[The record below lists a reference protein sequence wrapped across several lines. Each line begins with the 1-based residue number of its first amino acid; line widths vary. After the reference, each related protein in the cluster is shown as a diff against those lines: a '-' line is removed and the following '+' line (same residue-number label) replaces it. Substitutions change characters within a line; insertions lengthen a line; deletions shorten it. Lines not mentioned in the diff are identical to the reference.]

1 MIKSEEKPH
10 NKNILD
16 TDEHSAVVPVK
27 KGIAAWP
34 IRVKL
39 LAVMMA
45 SITLLLAANI
55 VMYINVNR
63 IARHLDEIY
72 SGNVQLNELEKA
84 LDELQ
89 GAFTVYMNTRSTD
102 TLQNYYEK
110 EQLFSQYSDALSG
123 DLTDNTLLVME
134 RNIKNLSESYLQLTG
149 RTIDARRGRNVE
161 KYSAYYEEAGRVY
174 EYLSAN
180 ISGLN
185 KQRFTINTESYETL
199 SKSLSYM
206 EKSGAVVF
214 MLVAL
219 LDTLMVLMMTR
230 SMTDPLLELSLMAN
244 KVSEGKLD
252 EAGTVPVRAMD
263 EIGIVTVAF
272 NQMVSSIPGY
282 LERLRQ
288 SMEKEQALMEREL
301 LMEAHLKDAR
311 LKYLQS
317 QVDPHF
323 LFNTLNAGSQLAFL
337 EGAKRTQN
345 YVQKVADF
353 FRYTISLKKED
364 VSLEEEIRMV
374 DTYIYILN
382 VRFSGDIHFEKNI
395 EDLKLLRLMVPYM
408 ILQPIVENSIKYGIR
423 DMGDKGKIELSVFE
437 VDDDVCIC
445 IADNGEGMSA
455 ELIDRILSGS
465 YGMGDPSDTG
475 DKEHVTL
482 DTEGQDFGTSD
493 DPEDIKMQ
501 TGDASRDRG
510 SGVGLNNV
518 MQRLALYFDHKN
530 RFEIISQGA
539 GQGCEVVITI
549 PAGDLLDDGEVGS

>member
-1 MIKSEEKPH
+1 MTGSGKNDHKEKTL
-10 NKNILD
+10 N
-16 TDEHSAVVPVK
+16 TDEQMAVEPIK

-45 SITLLLAANI
+45 SITLLLVANI
-55 VMYINVNR
+55 VMYTNVNR
-63 IARHLDEIY
+63 IIRHLDEIY
-72 SGNVQLNELEKA
+72 SGNVQLNELEKS

-102 TLQNYYEK
+102 TLQEYYEK
-110 EQLFSQYSDALSG
+110 EQLFSEYVDSLSG
-123 DLTDNTLLVME
+123 ELTDNTLMVME
-134 RNIKNLSESYLQLTG
+134 RNIKMLSESYLQLIA

-174 EYLSAN
+174 GYLSAN

-199 SKSLSYM
+199 SKSLSYL
-206 EKSGAVVF
+206 ERTGAIIF
-214 MLVAL
+214 ILVAL
-219 LDTLMVLMMTR
+219 LDMLLVLMMTR
-230 SMTDPLLELSLMAN
+230 SMTDPLLALFTVAN
-244 KVSEGKLD
+244 KVAEGHLD
-252 EAGTVPVRAMD
+252 EAGTVPVLAMD

-288 SMEKEQALMEREL
+288 SMEKEQALMEKEL

-337 EGAKRTQN
+337 EGAKKTQD

-353 FRYTISLKKED
+353 FRYTISIKKED
-364 VSLEEEIRMV
+364 VSLEEEISMV

-395 EDLKLLRLMVPYM
+395 EDPKLLHLMVPSM
-408 ILQPIVENSIKYGIR
+408 ILQPIVENSVKYGIG
-423 DMGDKGKIELSVFE
+423 DMGDKGRIELSVFE

-445 IADNGEGMSA
+445 IADNGEGMSS
-455 ELIDRILSGS
+455 EKINSILSGS
-465 YGMGDPSDTG
+465 GAPIP
-475 DKEHVTL
+475 
-482 DTEGQDFGTSD
+482 D
-493 DPEDIKMQ
+493 DSSSGEK
-501 TGDASRDRG
+501 G

-530 RFEIISQGA
+530 RFEIISPGP

-549 PAGDLLDDGEVGS
+549 PGS

>member
-244 KVSEGKLD
+244 KVSEGNLD

-337 EGAKRTQN
+337 EGAKRTQD

-395 EDLKLLRLMVPYM
+395 EDLNLLRLMVPSM

-475 DKEHVTL
+475 DKEHLTL

-501 TGDASRDRG
+501 TGAASRDRG

-549 PAGDLLDDGEVGS
+549 PAGDLSDDGEVGS